1 MSKPKELRGP
11 DFTHGYPFAELRD
24 GAMLLGHADG
34 EPALLARRGVATEQT
49 TTCRW
54 ASPDS
59 RRNCDVVGF
68 MGCGVVLA
76 HKMNLPTF
84 LRCL

>member
-34 EPALLARRGVATEQT
+34 EPALLAWR
-49 TTCRW
+49 
-54 ASPDS
+54 PS
-59 RRNCDVVGF
+59 RRQRADGRHLTVEGI
-68 MGCGVVLA
+68 A
-76 HKMNLPTF
+76 T
-84 LRCL
+84 